1 MRRLKA
7 PELEQVFEANLNLE
21 RVEDPDIK
29 PQIKIDMDESDKEQM
44 DFIIKSIEET
54 LRNQFPQVFAIE
66 NQLLAKVRT
75 PLPAYDGPGWVMN
88 KDGSYMED
96 WSRISLQDMEQF
108 IQAATAEVFFS
119 SQRVIDSYA
128 EAVITK
134 YTYDDAYDAVY
145 SSTLTGTVGDKTA
158 KAKRKTQDERWV
170 ALYKTLYY
178 KKANELINRLET
190 HVRRVERIY
199 TERQKENERGFR
211 ASRNIGG

>member
-1 MRRLKA
+1 MKA
-7 PELEQVFEANLNLE
+7 PELNKVFEANINLE
-21 RVEDPDIK
+21 KLEEPDAK
-29 PQIKIDMDESDKEQM
+29 PQLKIEMDESDREQIE
-44 DFIIKSIEET
+44 IIKESIDEA

-88 KDGSYMED
+88 RDGSYMED
-96 WSRISLQDMEQF
+96 WSRITLQDMEQF

-178 KKANELINRLET
+178 KKANELVNKLET
-190 HVRRVERIY
+190 HIRRVERIY